1 MSTIHLGDCQNGCET
16 CAQYH
21 HEGQEVC
28 ETCGAEQPLKI
39 YRLQTSTTLWLYTD
53 ISARSEEEALA
64 IASERDF
71 SRWEHDYDLG
81 ACDSPE
87 IIEEVEL

>member
-1 MSTIHLGDCQNGCET
+1 
-16 CAQYH
+16 
-21 HEGQEVC
+21 
-28 ETCGAEQPLKI
+28 
-39 YRLQTSTTLWLYTD
+39 LQTSTTLWLYTD